1 MGYIFLLVSLSNKL
15 NWVVDMVNF
24 TLLNLDVCL
33 LQLIFQVF
41 FYDSVELFKHIFGVL
56 FEALLGGTRAA
67 FSLGLILLYY

>member
-15 NWVVDMVNF
+15 TWIVDMVNF
-24 TLLNLDVCL
+24 TLLHLDVCL
-33 LQLIFQVF
+33 LLLIFQVF
-41 FYDSVELFKHIFGVL
+41 FYDPVELFEHMFGVL